1 MLSAIIEVRVVVRDN
16 ERELICVTVRKD
28 DMTDEVEAL
37 VLREDTAGVAI
48 LSINRPDKF
57 NAMNKHV
64 MARLDEHL
72 TNIEADET
80 VDVVVLTGSG
90 ETAFVAGADIQELSQ
105 RLPYDGMIAVMQRLY
120 DKIASFPKPT
130 IAAVNGIAFG
140 GGHELALACDIRIGS
155 TNALFAL
162 PETGLGI
169 IPAAGGTQRLAKIV
183 GIGVA
188 TDVIMSGARL
198 KAARAYEL
206 GLLTELV
213 EPEELLDAAQK
224 KAQRIRS
231 KGPLALKLVK
241 QVLQRGFDVDH
252 ETGMLLERLAQSIA
266 YSNEERDEGTE
277 AFLAKRDPDYASVH
291 HERVTHKN
299 HQAQLED

>member
-1 MLSAIIEVRVVVRDN
+1 MSQEPNDLVIRD
-16 ERELICVTVRKD
+16 D
-28 DMTDEVEAL
+28 DG
-37 VLREDTAGVAI
+37 GVA
-48 LSINRPDKF
+48 LLTINRPEKH

-64 MARLDEHL
+64 MARLVEHL
-72 TNIEADET
+72 DQIAADES
-80 VDVVVLTGSG
+80 VDVVIVTGAGDQS
-90 ETAFVAGADIQELSQ
+90 FVAGADIQELSQ
-105 RLPYDGMIAVMQRLY
+105 RLPYDGMIATMQRLY
-120 DKIASFPKPT
+120 DKVASFAKPT
-130 IAAVNGIAFG
+130 IAAVNGNAFG

-155 TNALFAL
+155 QNALFAL

-198 KAARAYEL
+198 KADRAYQL
-206 GLLTELV
+206 GLITELV
-213 EPEELLDAAQK
+213 APEELLEAAQT

-252 ETGMLLERLAQSIA
+252 ETGMLLERLAQSVA
-266 YSNEERDEGTE
+266 YSSEEKREGTT
-277 AFLAKRDPDYASVH
+277 AFLEKRDHDYSAVH
-291 HERVTHKN
+291 HERVIHKN
-299 HQAQLED
+299 HHAQVED

>member
-1 MLSAIIEVRVVVRDN
+1 MSQEPNDLVIRD
-16 ERELICVTVRKD
+16 D
-28 DMTDEVEAL
+28 DD
-37 VLREDTAGVAI
+37 GVAI
-48 LSINRPDKF
+48 LTINRPEKH

-64 MARLDEHL
+64 MARLVEHL
-72 TNIEADET
+72 DQIAADES
-80 VDVVVLTGSG
+80 VDVVVVTGAGDQS
-90 ETAFVAGADIQELSQ
+90 FVAGADIQELSQ
-105 RLPYDGMIAVMQRLY
+105 RLPYDGMIATMQRLY
-120 DKIASFPKPT
+120 DKVASFVKPT
-130 IAAVNGIAFG
+130 IAAVNGNAFG

-155 TNALFAL
+155 QNALFAL

-198 KAARAYEL
+198 KADRSYQL
-206 GLLTELV
+206 GLITELV
-213 EPEELLDAAQK
+213 APEELLEAART

-252 ETGMLLERLAQSIA
+252 ETGMLLERLAQSVA
-266 YSNEERDEGTE
+266 YSSEEKREGTT
-277 AFLAKRDPDYASVH
+277 AFLEKRDHDYSAVH
-291 HERVTHKN
+291 HERVIHKN
-299 HQAQLED
+299 HHTQVED

>member
-1 MLSAIIEVRVVVRDN
+1 MS
-16 ERELICVTVRKD
+16 
-28 DMTDEVEAL
+28 DETAAL
-37 VLREDTAGVAI
+37 VLREDTAGVAV
-48 LSINRPDKF
+48 LTINRPAKF
-57 NAMNKHV
+57 NAMNQQV
-64 MARLDEHL
+64 MARLEQQLDDVERDES
-72 TNIEADET
+72 I
-80 VDVVVLTGSG
+80 DVVIFTGAG
-90 ETAFVAGADIQELSQ
+90 EKAFVAGADIQELSQ

-120 DKIASFPKPT
+120 DKIASFAKPT

-155 TNALFAL
+155 TAALFAL

-188 TDVIMSGARL
+188 TDMIMSGARL
-198 KAARAYEL
+198 KAERAYQL

-213 EPEELLDAAQK
+213 EPAELLQTAHN

-252 ETGMLLERLAQSIA
+252 ETGMLLERLAQSVA
-266 YSNEERDEGTE
+266 YSSAEKAEGTN
-277 AFLAKRDPDYASVH
+277 AFLEKREADYPAVH
-291 HERVTHKN
+291 HERVIHKN
-299 HQAQLED
+299 HHAQFEDEKEIS

>member
-1 MLSAIIEVRVVVRDN
+1 MSEVSSEYV
-16 ERELICVTVRKD
+16 
-28 DMTDEVEAL
+28 A
-37 VLREDTAGVAI
+37 REDVQGVAV
-48 LSINRPDKF
+48 LTINRVEKF

-64 MARLDEHL
+64 LAQLRTHMTD
-72 TNIEADET
+72 IEFDDT
-80 VDVVVLTGSG
+80 VDVVIFTGAG
-90 ETAFVAGADIQELSQ
+90 EKAFVAGADIHELNR
-105 RLPYDGMIAVMQRLY
+105 RLPFDALLANMQRLY
-120 DKIASFPKPT
+120 DSIATFSKPT

-140 GGHELALACDIRIGS
+140 GGHELALACDIRVGS

-169 IPAAGGTQRLAKIV
+169 IPGAGGTQRLARVV
-183 GIGVA
+183 GIGAA

-198 KAARAYEL
+198 KAQRAYDL

-213 EPEELLDAAQK
+213 EPAELMETAHL

-252 ETGMLLERLAQSIA
+252 ETGMLLERLAQAVAS
-266 YSNEERDEGTE
+266 SNEEKAEGTS
-277 AFLAKRDPDYASVH
+277 AFLEKRDPDYASVH
-291 HERVTHKN
+291 HERVTHREHHK
-299 HQAQLED
+299 QFED